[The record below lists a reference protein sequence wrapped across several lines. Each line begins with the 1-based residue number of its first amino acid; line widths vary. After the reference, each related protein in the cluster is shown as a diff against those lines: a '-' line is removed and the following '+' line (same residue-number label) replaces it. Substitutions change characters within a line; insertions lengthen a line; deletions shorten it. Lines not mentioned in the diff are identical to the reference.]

1 MKTDQLIVQFLYS
14 NKKVTLQEIGTFT
27 VSPEINID
35 PDSDK
40 DFALP
45 PDTIQFNY
53 DSKAE
58 PDEDL
63 IKYIMQHARKMKALA
78 FADLESFIMLNKQF
92 LNIGKP
98 LIIEGLGTLEK
109 MQAGGY
115 AFTQANTS
123 HVIREETPREITEK
137 TKEKISFITPAKEKN
152 NVGVKPIIGIS
163 VLLFLILASIAVY
176 YYMNIKNKEN
186 ASQANSLITDA
197 KDTLPPKKRAD
208 SLPIVNTVKDA
219 NTFYIVLNEYPDI
232 ASAEK
237 RMKVLAGYGHHVI
250 LKTTDSITYKVRM
263 PFILPVSDTL
273 RIKDSL
279 AKLLNPKAYVEMP

>member
-1 MKTDQLIVQFLYS
+1 MKTDQLIVQYLYS

-35 PDSDK
+35 PESNK
-40 DFALP
+40 DFSLP
-45 PDTIQFNY
+45 PDTINFEY
-53 DSKAE
+53 DPKAE

-63 IKYIMQHARKMKALA
+63 IKYIMQHARKMKVLA

-98 LIIEGLGTLEK
+98 LVIEGLGTLEK
-109 MQAGGY
+109 MQTGIY

-123 HVIREETPREITEK
+123 NVIREESPKEITEK
-137 TKEKISFITPAKEKN
+137 LKEKISFITPPKEKN
-152 NVGVKPIIGIS
+152 AVSTKPFIGIVS
-163 VLLFLILASIAVY
+163 LLLLLLASIVVY
-176 YYMNIKNKEN
+176 YFLSKKNKKNE
-186 ASQANSLITDA
+186 SQTNSFITDA
-197 KDTLPPKKRAD
+197 QDTMATKKTAD
-208 SLPIVNTVKDA
+208 SLQISKPVKDA
-219 NTFYIVLNEYPDI
+219 NTFYVVLNEYSNL

-237 RMKVLAGYGHHVI
+237 RLKILAGYGHKVM
-250 LKTTDSITYKVRM
+250 LKTTDSVRYKLRM
-263 PFILPVSDTL
+263 PFILPASDTT

>member
-1 MKTDQLIVQFLYS
+1 MKTDQLIVQYLYR

-27 VSPEINID
+27 LSPEINID
-35 PDSDK
+35 PESDK

-45 PDTIQFNY
+45 PDAIRFDYNP
-53 DSKAE
+53 KAE

-98 LIIEGLGTLEK
+98 LIVEGLGTLEK

-123 HVIREETPREITEK
+123 NVIREESPKEITEK
-137 TKEKISFITPAKEKN
+137 KKEKISFITPPKEKI
-152 NVGVKPIIGIS
+152 NVNTKPVIGIS
-163 VLLFLILASIAVY
+163 TLLLLILASIAVY
-176 YYMNIKNKEN
+176 YYLNKKNKEN
-186 ASQANSLITDA
+186 DPQTNSLITA
-197 KDTLPPKKRAD
+197 APDTMLTKKTAD
-208 SLPIVNTVKDA
+208 IIPIVPGVKDS
-219 NTFYIVLNEYPDI
+219 NTFYIVLNEYSNLT
-232 ASAEK
+232 SAQK
-237 RMKVLAGYGHHVI
+237 RMKVLSGYGHNI
-250 LKTTDSITYKVRM
+250 MLKTTDSITYKLKM
-263 PFILPVSDTL
+263 PFRLPASDTL

-279 AKLLNPKAYVEMP
+279 AKLLNPKAYVELP